1 MPKLIDLVQ
10 VNRLLD
16 QLAAVE
22 EKLTPNERELFHK
35 LKAKYREPG
44 ATSFDDKTCLEVMLR
59 NVEIRRG
66 YALDPK
72 DTVERN
78 VEIRR
83 GYALDPKDTV
93 GRIIDLPRT
102 GDAEDA

>member
-1 MPKLIDLVQ
+1 MPKLIDLAEA
-10 VNRLLD
+10 NRLLD

-22 EKLTPNERELFHK
+22 EKLTPNERELFHN
-35 LKAKYREPG
+35 LKAKYGDPG

-66 YALDPK
+66 YGLDSQ
-72 DTVERN
+72 
-78 VEIRR
+78 
-83 GYALDPKDTV
+83 DTV
-93 GRIIDLPRT
+93 GRIIELPRT

>member
-1 MPKLIDLVQ
+1 MRKLIDHIQ

-16 QLAAVE
+16 RLAAVK

-44 ATSFDDKTCLEVMLR
+44 ATGFDDKTCLEVMLR
-59 NVEIRRG
+59 NI
-66 YALDPK
+66 
-72 DTVERN
+72 
-78 VEIRR
+78 EIRR

-102 GDAEDA
+102 GDAEDP

>member
-1 MPKLIDLVQ
+1 MPKLIDLAQ
-10 VNRLLD
+10 VNRLLG
-16 QLAAVE
+16 QLAAAE
-22 EKLTPNERELFHK
+22 EKLTPNERELFHN

-66 YALDPK
+66 YGLDPQ
-72 DTVERN
+72 DT
-78 VEIRR
+78 
-83 GYALDPKDTV
+83 A

-102 GDAEDA
+102 DDTEDD

>member
-1 MPKLIDLVQ
+1 MRKLIDHIQ
-10 VNRLLD
+10 MNRLLD
-16 QLAAVE
+16 RLAAVK

-44 ATSFDDKTCLEVMLR
+44 ATGFDDKTCLEVMLR
-59 NVEIRRG
+59 NI
-66 YALDPK
+66 
-72 DTVERN
+72 
-78 VEIRR
+78 EIRR

-102 GDAEDA
+102 GDAEDP